1 MDATATIQYAPSM
14 GIDFV
19 EIKRRREAAGLTLQ
33 QAADSAGFAAR
44 QYWWQIENGKKPGLS
59 VDSLAA
65 VARVLGCK
73 LDDLIEKP
81 AKKRKSP
88 KN

>member
-1 MDATATIQYAPSM
+1 MDATATANYSPAM
-14 GIDFV
+14 GIDFA

-33 QAADSAGFAAR
+33 RAADDAGFKTR
-44 QYWWQIENGKKPGLS
+44 QQWFKIERGENPTLTVDTLS
-59 VDSLAA
+59 A

-81 AKKRKSP
+81 PKRRKP
-88 KN
+88 TK